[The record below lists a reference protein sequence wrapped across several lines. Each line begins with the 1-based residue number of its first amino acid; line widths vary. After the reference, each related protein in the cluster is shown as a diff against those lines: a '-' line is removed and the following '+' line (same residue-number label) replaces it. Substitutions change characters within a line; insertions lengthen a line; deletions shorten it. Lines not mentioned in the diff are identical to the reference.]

1 VSFGDMIKKAV
12 AEHDAALAGRI
23 VDRARAMGCN
33 YADIYGAVRRQTG
46 IEQPDWDALLE
57 EADDADARAQEPQ

>member
-1 VSFGDMIKKAV
+1 
-12 AEHDAALAGRI
+12 
-23 VDRARAMGCN
+23 MGCN

-46 IEQPDWDALLE
+46 IEQPEWDALLE